1 MAVILKVLNAKLQA
15 ATVDWNWI
23 ALMIGRMHI
32 VDITR
37 SVLIHFKE
45 HTLGIQHN
53 TVTPWKKCVYTPF
66 IQNQTSF
73 DKLSICSLVVPEAS
87 KLETNK

>member
-15 ATVDWNWI
+15 ASVDWNWI

-45 HTLGIQHN
+45 HTLGRH
-53 TVTPWKKCVYTPF
+53 TT
-66 IQNQTSF
+66 
-73 DKLSICSLVVPEAS
+73 
-87 KLETNK
+87 